1 MQILKLQEFIRVS
14 ALTIIILLFTITSYS
29 IPTEEDL
36 KKISPEIYNI
46 AIQVKSAFDGG
57 DIDLACSLT
66 YSAIS
71 KWNLIDVDKLDD
83 ELFMKYIILNNL
95 ISENKSKLTEVC
107 S

>member
-1 MQILKLQEFIRVS
+1 M
-14 ALTIIILLFTITSYS
+14 
-29 IPTEEDL
+29 PTEEDL

-71 KWNLIDVDKLDD
+71 KLNLIDVDKLDD

-95 ISENKSKLTEVC
+95 NSENKSKLTEVC